1 MTHMV
6 LIVYIETLSIWKGN
20 VLILLLK
27 TATNRH
33 RQPTKQQQ
41 QKLQT
46 QNLPDKCTDES
57 IAQQM
62 K

>member
-27 TATNRH
+27 TATSRH
-33 RQPTKQQQ
+33 RQQKQQQ
-41 QKLQT
+41 QRKLQT
-46 QNLPDKCTDES
+46 QNMPNKCTDES